1 MEELDFTGGTAR
13 DEIYDPAIAQT
24 CFKALGSPESVEEG
38 KFFFEHNQT
47 SERMYLLLEGQVRLI
62 RGTKTLD
69 IIRPGEIFGE
79 LAVLAGHPRTASAVA
94 TSACRALSLDANHF
108 EKAIQTTPE
117 FALMLMGILINR
129 LRLSVAILER
139 TGNLPDR
146 SAKDASNVFDK
157 AMLGELTAALKQ
169 RPPLPFP
176 ARRTIMKEG
185 EKGGFMYVVVKGNV
199 AVSIKSNVV
208 ERAGPGGVF
217 GEMALFDQSPRAA
230 SAVAETD
237 AELLPVY
244 RDDFIS
250 LVKTKPAFAVSLL
263 RSLAERLR
271 RMTARQA

>member
-1 MEELDFTGGTAR
+1 MEELDFTGTAR
-13 DEIYDPAIAQT
+13 DESYDPAIAQT
-24 CFKALGSPESVEEG
+24 CFEALGNPESVEEG
-38 KFFFEHNQT
+38 KSFFEHNQT

-62 RGTKTLD
+62 RGAKTLD
-69 IIRPGEIFGE
+69 IIKPGEIFGE
-79 LAVLAGHPRTASAVA
+79 LAVIAGHPRTASAVA
-94 TSACRALSLDANHF
+94 TSACRALSLDAKQF
-108 EKAIQTTPE
+108 EQAIQTTPE

-146 SAKDASNVFDK
+146 SAKDASSVFDK
-157 AMLGELTAALKQ
+157 ALLAELTAALKQ
-169 RPPLPFP
+169 RPPQPFP

-199 AVSIKSNVV
+199 AVSIKSKVV

-217 GEMALFDQSPRAA
+217 GEMALVDQSPRAA

-244 RDDFIS
+244 RDDFLS

>member
-1 MEELDFTGGTAR
+1 MEELDFTAAAR
-13 DEIYDPAIAQT
+13 DGIYDPAIAQT
-24 CFKALGSPESVEEG
+24 CFEALGSPESVEEG
-38 KFFFEHNQT
+38 KSFFEHNQT
-47 SERMYLLLEGQVRLI
+47 SERMYLLQEGQVRLV
-62 RGTKTLD
+62 RGAKTLD
-69 IIRPGEIFGE
+69 IIKPGEIFGE
-79 LAVLAGHPRTASAVA
+79 LAVIAGHPRTASAVA
-94 TSACRALSLDANHF
+94 TRACRALSLDAKQF
-108 EKAIQTTPE
+108 EQAIQTTPE

-129 LRLSVAILER
+129 LRLSVTILER

-146 SAKDASNVFDK
+146 SAKDASSVFDK
-157 AMLGELTAALKQ
+157 AMLGELTATLKQ
-169 RPPLPFP
+169 RPPQPFP

-199 AVSIKSNVV
+199 AVSIKSKVV

-217 GEMALFDQSPRAA
+217 GEMALVDQSPRAA

-244 RDDFIS
+244 RDDFLS
-250 LVKTKPAFAVSLL
+250 LVKTKPAFAVSML